1 MRAHLPHPGRAQE
14 VRGSSEPKRTL
25 EVRPRIC
32 LWHLGLCELTVGH
45 TSWII
50 TFTWTEVQ
58 ERQAGPAEGES
69 KDFLIQSICANCSC
83 ELSKGSSWVNSHNS
97 TFSVTSILDQSFY
110 LPFMLN
116 LFCLWFLTDP
126 ELILYLHCLLL
137 VL

>member
-1 MRAHLPHPGRAQE
+1 MPAHLPHPGRAQE
-14 VRGSSEPKRTL
+14 VRGSSEPKWTL
-25 EVRPRIC
+25 EVTPCVC

-45 TSWII
+45 MSWII

-97 TFSVTSILDQSFY
+97 TFWIRVFIS
-110 LPFMLN
+110 FMLN